1 MIPKKEKYA
10 FLSFGLILLAI
21 ALINLSSE
29 KDTNDFISRQEG
41 EQLNDT
47 QEDRPLIEEIRERM
61 VKEDMNVDTRAQ
73 PLTLDLETAKNL
85 AFPLTANLED
95 YTLGDSRRGI
105 STSGKAGGSAKAGVL
120 NGQYNLLVETTGLP
134 EPKAQDYFEVWLT
147 RNTPFA
153 YVSAGKMIKADD
165 TYQLTFASTKD
176 YSDYDFVYVSIE
188 PPDMNPRPA
197 DFILQGQLGKIL
209 NSNN

>member
-10 FLSFGLILLAI
+10 FLSFGFILLAI

-73 PLTLDLETAKNL
+73 PLTLDLETATNL
-85 AFPLTANLED
+85 AFPL
-95 YTLGDSRRGI
+95 
-105 STSGKAGGSAKAGVL
+105 STS
-120 NGQYNLLVETTGLP
+120 
-134 EPKAQDYFEVWLT
+134 
-147 RNTPFA
+147 
-153 YVSAGKMIKADD
+153 I
-165 TYQLTFASTKD
+165 
-176 YSDYDFVYVSIE
+176 
-188 PPDMNPRPA
+188 
-197 DFILQGQLGKIL
+197 
-209 NSNN
+209 